1 MDRIAIEKGSVQET
15 LVIPLYARH
24 VLAQIHPELYDGVD
38 TGAIVD
44 RVDYDFSDQKRL
56 MDTRF
61 GQFGALEVAQR
72 EYDLCEE
79 AHAYLAEHPQ
89 AAVVN
94 MGAGLLDVFSRV
106 DNGLA
111 RGYNLDF
118 PDVIAVRDQ
127 LMPAGERER
136 NLPCDLNDVSWFDE
150 IDGSQGAFFVAA
162 GVFYYFTT
170 EQIRALLRAMAERFP
185 GGAVAFDTVN
195 RFGLKLMAKTVL
207 DQTGMAD
214 IGAYFCTDD
223 AARELGPWSDRF
235 ASVTAK
241 SYMNGYRPL
250 GRRYGLLNA
259 LLTKLSDSLVHM
271 SIVRVEF
278 AR

>member
-1 MDRIAIEKGSVQET
+1 
-15 LVIPLYARH
+15 
-24 VLAQIHPELYDGVD
+24 
-38 TGAIVD
+38 
-44 RVDYDFSDQKRL
+44 
-56 MDTRF
+56 
-61 GQFGALEVAQR
+61 
-72 EYDLCEE
+72 
-79 AHAYLAEHPQ
+79 
-89 AAVVN
+89 
-94 MGAGLLDVFSRV
+94 
-106 DNGLA
+106 
-111 RGYNLDF
+111 
-118 PDVIAVRDQ
+118 
-127 LMPAGERER
+127 MPAGDRER
-136 NLPCDLNDVSWFDE
+136 NLPCDLNDFSWFDE
-150 IDGSQGAFFVAA
+150 IDGSHGAVFVAA

-170 EQIRALLRAMAERFP
+170 EQIRRLLRAMAERFP

-235 ASVTAK
+235 ASVTAR

-259 LLTKLSDSLVHM
+259 LLAKLSDSLVHM

>member
-1 MDRIAIEKGSVQET
+1 MTEQTLLEARMTAEAIET
-15 LVIPLYARH
+15 AYL
-24 VLAQIHPELYDGVD
+24 DGAD
-38 TGAIVD
+38 IED
-44 RVDYDFSDQKRL
+44 DQKRL

-61 GQFGALEVAQR
+61 GQFGALEVAHR

-79 AHAYLAEHPQ
+79 ARAYLAEHPQ

-136 NLPCDLNDVSWFDE
+136 NLPCDLNDFSWFDE
-150 IDGSQGAFFVAA
+150 IDGSQGAVFVAA

-170 EQIRALLRAMAERFP
+170 EQIRALLCAMAERFP

-195 RFGLKLMAKTVL
+195 RLGLKLMAKTVL
-207 DQTGMAD
+207 DQTGMSD

-235 ASVTAK
+235 ASVSAK

>member
-15 LVIPLYARH
+15 LVSPLYARH
-24 VLAQIHPELYDGVD
+24 VLAQMHPELYDGVD

-44 RVDYDFSDQKRL
+44 RVDYDFRDQKRL

-79 AHAYLAEHPQ
+79 ARAYLAEHPQ

-106 DNGLA
+106 DNGMA
-111 RGYNLDF
+111 RGYNLYF
-118 PDVIAVRDQ
+118 PDVIAV
-127 LMPAGERER
+127 
-136 NLPCDLNDVSWFDE
+136 
-150 IDGSQGAFFVAA
+150 
-162 GVFYYFTT
+162 
-170 EQIRALLRAMAERFP
+170 
-185 GGAVAFDTVN
+185 
-195 RFGLKLMAKTVL
+195 
-207 DQTGMAD
+207 
-214 IGAYFCTDD
+214 
-223 AARELGPWSDRF
+223 RELGPWSDRF
-235 ASVTAK
+235 ASVTAR

-259 LLTKLSDSLVHM
+259 LLAKLSDSLVHM